1 MSMSVGTGQ
10 SQQIHRRIPVN
21 EVVVES
27 KVEDEGFELGL

>member
-10 SQQIHRRIPVN
+10 NQQIRRRIPVN